1 MQSQASL
8 FDDVPIN
15 HSRRLYII
23 GNGFDLHHRIPSSY
37 SHFGA
42 YVRATDAR
50 LADIAENFLPAPVGE
65 TLWSRLE
72 ENLAWLDIDQI
83 VDQASNFLN
92 SPGADDW
99 SDGDNHAY
107 QYEVEQIATALSS
120 RLKASFHAW
129 LRTLLIPSVGSW
141 TGPYL
146 RLYATARYLSFN
158 YTSTLTRLY
167 DVPEDR
173 ILHIHGRTTDPED
186 AVMLGHAREHEPR
199 RRSEADADMDF
210 RVLEGEDI
218 LDRYFAAT
226 FKPAEKI
233 LARHGAFFESLSDI
247 EDIRVLGHALSEV
260 DFLYLLRIREVAP
273 SAPWRI
279 SYFGDPAPIAERA
292 GALGLAEAQVTLAP
306 LENICRD

>member
-8 FDDVPIN
+8 FDDAPIN
-15 HSRRLYII
+15 HSRCLYIV

-50 LADIAENFLPAPVGE
+50 LADIAEDFLPAPVGE

-72 ENLAWLDIDQI
+72 ENLAWLDTDQI
-83 VDQASNFLN
+83 VDQASIFLN

-99 SDGDNHAY
+99 SDADNHAY

-129 LRTLLIPSVGSW
+129 LRTLPIPSVGSW
-141 TGPYL
+141 TGPRL
-146 RLYATARYLSFN
+146 RLYTTARYLSFN

-173 ILHIHGRTTDPED
+173 NPPYPRAHDRS
-186 AVMLGHAREHEPR
+186 R
-199 RRSEADADMDF
+199 RRRNLRAC
-210 RVLEGEDI
+210 
-218 LDRYFAAT
+218 
-226 FKPAEKI
+226 
-233 LARHGAFFESLSDI
+233 ARARTSPP
-247 EDIRVLGHALSEV
+247 IRS
-260 DFLYLLRIREVAP
+260 
-273 SAPWRI
+273 
-279 SYFGDPAPIAERA
+279 
-292 GALGLAEAQVTLAP
+292 
-306 LENICRD
+306 